1 MFDLARAIA
10 ELITGIYKVRQNTA
24 QAEEWFRVG
33 LSLFGTAFVS
43 FWGTWGL
50 SIWALYPRFG
60 LWPALVLGY
69 ADGCIVMASTVLI
82 LWKRSPLMRGIPI
95 AAPMNVEQ
103 RALEQGVALTTP
115 TPPKEKK

>member
-10 ELITGIYKVRQNTA
+10 ELITGIYKVRKDTD
-24 QAEEWFRVG
+24 QAEEWFRIGV
-33 LSLFGTAFVS
+33 SLFGTAFVS

-103 RALEQGVALTTP
+103 RALEQSVALTTP
-115 TPPKEKK
+115 TPLKEKK

>member
-10 ELITGIYKVRQNTA
+10 ELITGLYKVSEQNE
-24 QAEEWFRVG
+24 QMVEWVRTG

-82 LWKRSPLMRGIPI
+82 LWKRSPLMRGVPI
-95 AAPMNVEQ
+95 AAPTNIEQ
-103 RALEQGVALTTP
+103 RALEQGVSLTIP
-115 TPPKEKK
+115 AKEKKT